1 MIIKS
6 VLKTFIICLCFLF
19 FYTKT
24 VYSQKVKITTTPQSA
39 KIYVNGVSM
48 GAGQLIVTVPSNECV
63 TVEIKEEGF
72 IPEIRTYCKK
82 RGVSPPPKT
91 DYFQLQ
97 PDESYTSSL
106 QSDIANNEIVLNVK
120 TGRDKTEAWKIIVTT
135 ILSKFD
141 VLENN
146 DEKLGYLRT
155 SWVGVT
161 FKTNTVRMRVIVKQA
176 NEDPLSYKIKFVSEY
191 SGRAGT
197 AFNADEQYRSFD
209 RILKKYD
216 GFLEEMSTKL
226 KN

>member
-1 MIIKS
+1 MKFVFKPSIVS
-6 VLKTFIICLCFLF
+6 LFFLF
-19 FYTKT
+19 CFGENI
-24 VYSQKVKITTTPQSA
+24 SAQKVTITTKPQTA
-39 KIYVNGVSM
+39 KIFVNGVSM
-48 GAGQLIVTVPSNECV
+48 GAGQLVVTVPSKECV
-63 TVEIKEEGF
+63 TVEIKEEGY

-82 RGVSPPPKT
+82 KGVSAPPKS

-120 TGRDKTEAWKIIVTT
+120 PGKSKEEAWKQIVAT
-135 ILSKFD
+135 ILGKFD

-146 DEKLGYLRT
+146 DEKSGYLRT

-161 FKTNTVRMRVIVKQA
+161 FKTNTIRMRVIVKLSGD
-176 NEDPLSYKIKFVSEY
+176 DPLSYKIKFISEQ

-197 AFNADEQYRSFD
+197 AFNADEQYQPFN

-216 GFLEEMSTKL
+216 GFLEELSTKL

>member
-1 MIIKS
+1 M
-6 VLKTFIICLCFLF
+6 LF
-19 FYTKT
+19 ASTEKGNA
-24 VYSQKVKITTTPQSA
+24 QKVKITTNPQSA
-39 KIYVNGVSM
+39 RIYVNGVSM
-48 GAGQLIVTVPSNECV
+48 GAGQLVVTVPSNECV
-63 TVEIKEEGF
+63 TVQIVEEGY
-72 IPEIRTYCKK
+72 IQETRTYCKK

-106 QSDIANNEIVLNVK
+106 QSNIANNEIVLIVK
-120 TGRDKTEAWKIIVTT
+120 SDRTKSEAWKIIVST

-161 FKTNTVRMRVIVKQA
+161 FKANTVRMRVIVKQSSD
-176 NEDPLSYKIKFVSEY
+176 DPLSYKIKFVSEN
-191 SGRAGT
+191 SGRSGT
-197 AFNADEQYRSFD
+197 AFSADEQYRAFD

-216 GFLEEMSTKL
+216 GFLEEISTKL

>member
-1 MIIKS
+1 MTMKS
-6 VLKTFIICLCFLF
+6 VLKTSAFFLLLLF
-19 FYTKT
+19 VTAESIKA
-24 VYSQKVKITTTPQSA
+24 QKVKITTSPQSA
-39 KIYVNGVSM
+39 KIFVNGVSM
-48 GAGQLIVTVPSNECV
+48 GAGQLIVTVPGNECV
-63 TVEIKEEGF
+63 TVQIVEEGF
-72 IPEIRTYCKK
+72 IPETRTYCKK

-106 QSDIANNEIVLNVK
+106 QPDIANNEIVLNVK
-120 TGRDKTEAWKIIVTT
+120 SDRTKTEAWRIIVST

-161 FKTNTVRMRVIVKQA
+161 FKANTVRMRVIVKQA
-176 NEDPLSYKIKFVSEY
+176 SDDPLSYKIKLVSEN
-191 SGRAGT
+191 SGRSGT
-197 AFNADEQYRSFD
+197 SFSADEQYRSFD

-216 GFLEEMSTKL
+216 GFLEEISTKL

>member
-1 MIIKS
+1 MIMKS
-6 VLKTFIICLCFLF
+6 VLKTIAVFLF
-19 FYTKT
+19 VLF
-24 VYSQKVKITTTPQSA
+24 VSVESINAQKVKVTTSPQSA

-48 GAGQLIVTVPSNECV
+48 GAGQLVVTVPGNECV
-63 TVEIKEEGF
+63 TVQIVEEGY
-72 IPEIRTYCKK
+72 IPETRTYCKK
-82 RGVSPPPKT
+82 KGVSPPPKT

-120 TGRDKTEAWKIIVTT
+120 NDRTKAEAWKIIVTT

-161 FKTNTVRMRVIVKQA
+161 FKANTVRMRVIIKQA
-176 NEDPLSYKIKFVSEY
+176 NEDPLSYKIKFVSEN
-191 SGRAGT
+191 SGRSGT

-216 GFLEEMSTKL
+216 GFLEEISTKL

>member
-1 MIIKS
+1 MIKNFVFKS
-6 VLKTFIICLCFLF
+6 MACCLIILF
-19 FYTKT
+19 ASAEKGNA
-24 VYSQKVKITTTPQSA
+24 QKVKVTTSPQSA
-39 KIYVNGVSM
+39 RIYVNGVSM
-48 GAGQLIVTVPSNECV
+48 GAGQLVVTVPSNECV
-63 TVEIKEEGF
+63 TVQIVEEGY
-72 IPEIRTYCKK
+72 IQETRTYCKK

-91 DYFQLQ
+91 DYCQLQ

-120 TGRDKTEAWKIIVTT
+120 SDRTKSEAWKIIVST

-161 FKTNTVRMRVIVKQA
+161 FKANTVRMRVIVKQSSD
-176 NEDPLSYKIKFVSEY
+176 DPLSYKIKFVSEN
-191 SGRAGT
+191 SGRSGT
-197 AFNADEQYRSFD
+197 AFSADEQYRAFD

-216 GFLEEMSTKL
+216 GFLEEISTKL